1 MKCVAQA
8 AGTCPGSCLK
18 TVAVVLARPWMCP
31 RESSLRLSREGWGVI
46 GVIRM
51 MSAEIR
57 QRGTQHSTTKP
68 ELQHMPVSRN
78 FSVQASLNDC
88 PKVLDVTQG
97 SVVVEFLVHPSMRGG
112 DRRTATDLSTVGYFR
127 CAMIFDDN
135 PI

>member
-1 MKCVAQA
+1 MPE
-8 AGTCPGSCLK
+8 PGRRG
-18 TVAVVLARPWMCP
+18 VV
-31 RESSLRLSREGWGVI
+31 

-51 MSAEIR
+51 MPAEIS
-57 QRGTQHSTTKP
+57 QSGTQHSAIKP

-78 FSVQASLNDC
+78 LSLPASLNDC
-88 PKVLDVTQG
+88 PKVLDITQG

-127 CAMIFDDN
+127 CAMIFDDH